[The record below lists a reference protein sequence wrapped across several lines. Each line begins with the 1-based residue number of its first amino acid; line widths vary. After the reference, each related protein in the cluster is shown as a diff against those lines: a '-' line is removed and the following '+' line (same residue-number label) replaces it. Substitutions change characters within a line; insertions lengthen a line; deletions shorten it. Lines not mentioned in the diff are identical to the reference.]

1 MPVQIAIVEDDED
14 ISDLVAFNLQRQG
27 WSTLQYHNGAEA
39 LTELRA
45 QRPDLVILDIMLPG
59 MDGLSL
65 YRHMQECDASAGI
78 PVLFLTA
85 KAQLE
90 DRLAGLQLG
99 ADDYMTKPFSP
110 KELVLRVRN
119 ILARTAQATPRL
131 IVRKGALMIDKNAF
145 RATANGAN
153 LDLTITEFKLLA
165 YLMEREHKLQDRYE
179 LQKAIFGYADTTQS
193 RALDTHIKR
202 LRQKLG
208 AFATC
213 ICTERGV
220 GYYFSLNDESAEDC
234 KF

>member
-1 MPVQIAIVEDDED
+1 MPVQIVIVEDDED

-27 WSTLQYHNGAEA
+27 WHTRQYYNGAEA
-39 LTELRA
+39 LSAIRA
-45 QRPDLVILDIMLPG
+45 QCPDLIILDIMLPG

-65 YRHMQECDASAGI
+65 YAQMKEGDSAAHI

-119 ILARTAQATPRL
+119 ILARSRSAATQL
-131 IVRKGALMIDKNAF
+131 IIRKGPLLLDKNSL
-145 RATANGAN
+145 RASANGEN
-153 LDLTITEFKLLA
+153 IDLTTTEFKLLA
-165 YLMEREHKLQDRYE
+165 YLMERENKLQDRYE
-179 LQKAIFGYADTTQS
+179 LQKEIFGYADTTQS

-208 AFATC
+208 TLAPF

-220 GYYFSLNDESAEDC
+220 GYYFSLNVEA
-234 KF
+234 